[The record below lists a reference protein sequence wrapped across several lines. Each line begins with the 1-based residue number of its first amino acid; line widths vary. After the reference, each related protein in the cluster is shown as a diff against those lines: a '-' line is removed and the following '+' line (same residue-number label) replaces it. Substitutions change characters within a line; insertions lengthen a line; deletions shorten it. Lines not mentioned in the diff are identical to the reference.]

1 MNYNT
6 GFELHNFKVV
16 KTLHTILIKVYFC
29 HSGMEEEHFIVHIL
43 PQCKTLD
50 RSCCQQDACCLDPV
64 AAHGWYHYV
73 VISVVSDRKQCV
85 PVYLFLLL
93 TSSYLS
99 RICVT
104 MYDNML
110 CLFSFRIVLRMR
122 NMNCSCF
129 GLCNIFK
136 VITIDLIQLV
146 NCFHTNTVTPVLRI
160 RITNKQTNKQ
170 KPGIFLHYYCPSF
183 RYWGGRNM

>member
-73 VISVVSDRKQCV
+73 VISVVQTESSV
-85 PVYLFLLL
+85 FLSTYFFYWLLVTYLEFVLLCMIICYVCFL
-93 TSSYLS
+93 S
-99 RICVT
+99 
-104 MYDNML
+104 
-110 CLFSFRIVLRMR
+110 
-122 NMNCSCF
+122 
-129 GLCNIFK
+129 GLYWEWE
-136 VITIDLIQLV
+136 TW
-146 NCFHTNTVTPVLRI
+146 TVHV
-160 RITNKQTNKQ
+160 
-170 KPGIFLHYYCPSF
+170 
-183 RYWGGRNM
+183 